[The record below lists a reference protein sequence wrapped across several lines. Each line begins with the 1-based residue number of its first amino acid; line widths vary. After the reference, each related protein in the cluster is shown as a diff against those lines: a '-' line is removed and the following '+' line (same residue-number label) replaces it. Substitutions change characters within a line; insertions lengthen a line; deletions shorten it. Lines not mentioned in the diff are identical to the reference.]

1 MTSSEPRSS
10 LRLARSYLKRGW
22 EPVPVKRMGKTP
34 QHAGWLE
41 RTIDSSNV
49 GDFFKGEDGNVG
61 VKLGA
66 PSNGLADVDLDHS
79 TAMQLAPM
87 FLPPSSSRFGRD
99 AKPASHW
106 LYSCAGAESILK
118 FVMPKS
124 LGSRT
129 IVELRA
135 GGQTVFPGSIY
146 HDGSPI
152 RWDEDGDVPVVSHEA
167 LLSGV
172 QRLAAACVLLAA
184 WPEGNRHD
192 VCMAVAGILFRA
204 DWETGRAEFFIKT
217 VADAGGTP
225 RQMEVER
232 IVGDTYRKGKD
243 RQNIVGATRL
253 RELLGADVV
262 DKFLDHLAISRG
274 VDCDIVWQP
283 AQLPAIVDE
292 VERRLLADDSQK
304 PVFKYGGRYVTIL
317 EKSPI
322 SVTDKF
328 GGELP
333 PIPIV
338 HEYDLHGLRERI
350 MRSMTFGGAKGSISC
365 PMDVAN
371 TLRSRGGGAAP
382 ELTGIVGHPTLRPD
396 GSIIDH
402 PGYDERTGVF
412 AHFNVKDFK
421 LPKAQ
426 PSRSDAQASL
436 KWIRGTFFAEFPF
449 ASAVDSDV
457 AVAALMTGV
466 VRKALGE
473 CPAFLIS
480 APTAAT
486 GKSALAD
493 IIGVIMTGVGPGHQG
508 WPESSEELEKVILAI
523 MLQGIPIVSID
534 NVSEPLGG
542 DVLNRVVT
550 SEKGSGRVLGVNRI
564 AELPVA
570 FLLIFTGNNVA
581 IEGDTATRIFGCY
594 LNAEVER
601 PDQRNFKRKDIK
613 AWAKRYRADAIY
625 HCLTIMR
632 VAGKKP
638 KYAKPSRFAAWDNM
652 VRFPLI
658 RAGGEDILKKVDA
671 AVYDDPIAERRSKL
685 LESLYLQFGDTVF
698 RSIQVAELVEHVHE
712 DSRPHLKDMRECL
725 RGLINKRKG
734 LHSQSI
740 GLALSKLENLIINGM
755 TLNKGID
762 PGTKTKEFSVATLN
776 DETRERLDAAKAEI
790 DKHPYIKNHPDEPP
804 R

>member
-1 MTSSEPRSS
+1 MTLPELRSP
-10 LRLARSYLKRGW
+10 LRLARSYLERGW
-22 EPVPVKRMGKTP
+22 EPVPVKRMGKAP
-34 QHAGWLE
+34 KHKGWLE
-41 RTIDSSNV
+41 RTIDSSNID
-49 GDFFKGEDGNVG
+49 DFFKGEDGNVG
-61 VKLGA
+61 IKLGA
-66 PSNGLADVDLDHS
+66 PSSGLSDVDLDHS
-79 TAMQLAPM
+79 TAMKLAPM
-87 FLPPSSSRFGRD
+87 FLPPSASRFGRD
-99 AKPASHW
+99 AKPDSHW
-106 LYSCAGAESILK
+106 LYVCAGANGILK
-118 FVMPKS
+118 FAMPKS
-124 LGSRT
+124 SGSRT

-152 RWDEDGDVPVVSHEA
+152 RWDEDGDVPVVTHED
-167 LLSGV
+167 LVSSV
-172 QRLAAACVLLAA
+172 RRLAAACVLLDA

-192 VCMAVAGILFRA
+192 VCMAMAGILFRA
-204 DWETGRAEFFIKT
+204 DWEADRAEFFIKT

-225 RQMEVER
+225 RRMEVEHIIR
-232 IVGDTYRKGKD
+232 DTYRKGKD
-243 RQNIVGATRL
+243 GQNIVGATRL
-253 RELLGADVV
+253 KELLGADVV
-262 DKFLDHLAISRG
+262 DKILDHLEISRG
-274 VDCDIVWQP
+274 FDCDIVWRP
-283 AQLPAIVDE
+283 ADLPAIVDK
-292 VERRLLADDSQK
+292 VERGMLADDSQK

-328 GGELP
+328 GGSLP

-338 HEYDLHGLRERI
+338 HEYDVHALRERV
-350 MRSMTFGGAKGSISC
+350 MRSMTFGGAKGPISC
-365 PMDVAN
+365 PFDVAH

-396 GSIIDH
+396 RSIIDQ
-402 PGYDERTGVF
+402 PGYDKRTGVF

-421 LPKAQ
+421 LPKTQ
-426 PSRSDAQASL
+426 PSRSDAEASL
-436 KWIRGTFFAEFPF
+436 KWIRGMFLAEFPF
-449 ASAVDSDV
+449 ASAVDRDV

-493 IIGVIMTGVGPGHQG
+493 IIGVVMTGVGPGHQG
-508 WPESSEELEKVILAI
+508 WPKSSEELEKVILSV

-550 SEKGSGRVLGVNRI
+550 SEKGSARVLGVNRI

-570 FLLIFTGNNVA
+570 FLLLFTGNNVA

-601 PDQRNFKRKDIK
+601 PDQRRFKRKDVK
-613 AWAKRYRADAIY
+613 AWAKQHRADAIY
-625 HCLTIMR
+625 HCLTIIR
-632 VAGKKP
+632 AAGRKP
-638 KYAKPSRFAAWDNM
+638 KLAKPSRFAAWDDM

-658 RAGGEDILKKVDA
+658 RAGGEDVLKKIDD

-685 LESLYLQFGDTVF
+685 LESLYMQFGDTAF
-698 RSIQVAELVEHVHE
+698 RSIQVADVIERIQDNSAAHE
-712 DSRPHLKDMRECL
+712 RDLQECL
-725 RGLINKRKG
+725 RGLINRRKG

-755 TLNKGID
+755 LLKKESD
-762 PGTKTKEFSVATLN
+762 PGTKTKMFWVAPQN
-776 DETRERLDAAKAEI
+776 DESRERLDAARAGI
-790 DKHPYIKNHPDEPP
+790 DKVLPDAPAY
-804 R
+804 